1 MTESANTS
9 PPSNR
14 RTGGA
19 TDPQASAAARKA
31 QYAAQEAGETTP
43 PTPELKPIA
52 PALGAVVK
60 PNPVISPT
68 VAQINVAAAQDP
80 FADLANIR
88 VDQNFANTPGLRT
101 LRTIIPVRRPG
112 KQEFFRVNP
121 DRAYRLPA
129 AIMQDETEDKEV
141 YLLMGGLHIQLPG
154 EFKLV
159 NLRLTISMQ
168 NVLAIWPV
176 VIPGYNGERPNSW
189 HVSAEDAASVAETR
203 WTRVR
208 SVKAVG
214 GYELTVADGAF
225 AKTEPNWPTEPFSE
239 LLKTAFAGKYIDNL
253 QHPLIQR
260 LFGRA

>member
-1 MTESANTS
+1 MTNAITNLNSFSET
-9 PPSNR
+9 
-14 RTGGA
+14 
-19 TDPQASAAARKA
+19 AA
-31 QYAAQEAGETTP
+31 
-43 PTPELKPIA
+43 PTPELHPIT
-52 PALGAVVK
+52 PALAAAVT
-60 PNPVISPT
+60 PNPVIPPT
-68 VAQINVAAAQDP
+68 VAQVNVAAAQDP

-88 VDQNFANTPGLRT
+88 VDQNYANTPGLKT

-112 KQEFFRVNP
+112 PQEFFRVNP
-121 DRAYRLPA
+121 DPAYQVEA

-141 YLLMGGLHIQLPG
+141 YLLMGGLHAQLPG

-189 HVSAEDAASVAETR
+189 HLSAEEAASIAETR
-203 WTRVR
+203 WTRMR
-208 SVKAVG
+208 SVKALG
-214 GYELTVADGAF
+214 GYQITVADGAF

-239 LLKTAFAGKYIDNL
+239 LLKTGFTGKYIDNL

-260 LFGRA
+260 LFGHA